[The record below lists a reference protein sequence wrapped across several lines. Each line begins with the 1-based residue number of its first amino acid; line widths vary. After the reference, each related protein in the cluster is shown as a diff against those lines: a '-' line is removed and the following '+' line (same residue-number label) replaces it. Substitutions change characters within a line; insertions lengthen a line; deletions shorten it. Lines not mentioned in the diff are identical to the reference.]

1 MSIFLDAREGN
12 FRRALMLSAIIVVM
26 YLAMLILIE
35 NDPAYRITIDD
46 LLFPV
51 FNGLAAAC
59 LLYAAL
65 RSGIYGGRARLAWTF
80 LFAGQISFMLGDII
94 WAVLE
99 VGFHQEPIA
108 SAADVFYLL
117 YYPLFAIGIL
127 LLPAVPM
134 TRKESLKLL
143 LDTGIVMIS
152 AVLVFWAF
160 LIEPTIAAANREY
173 SEVLLVSLA
182 YPVMDLILFFA
193 LLQLLF
199 RTSGSA
205 KQGPLMLLSIG
216 VAIGI
221 VTDAAY
227 LLQSLQGIYETGSLL
242 DLGWLT
248 SYAFAGLAGVLQADT
263 SKLDPNCPS
272 NEAESRGKHLFH
284 LAFFPYLCAAAAY
297 IMLIWTRYY
306 LTDSFSAFSWGIGAI
321 IGLVI
326 LRQIVALN
334 ENVQLY
340 NGARVEIDERRRAE
354 ALLRQSEERYRDVF
368 ETSPD
373 VIFTISS
380 KDGAIT
386 SLNPAFEKFLGWN
399 AEEWLGRSFMEIVHP
414 EDLPASLE
422 SFHDALQG
430 RKARAQELRC
440 LSRSGEYLTAEI
452 IGVPLI
458 ENGKIIGTLGFAR
471 NITER
476 KQAQAELRRAKEAA
490 EASTKAKSEFLANM
504 SHEIRTPMNAVIGM
518 AGLLLEADLA
528 EEQRDYLE
536 TIRSSGNTLL
546 ALINDILD
554 LSKIEGGKIELERQP
569 FDLKKCVEESL
580 DLVAANAA
588 EKDLEIV
595 CIYREN
601 LPDMIIGDIIR
612 LRQILVNIL
621 GNAVKFTENGE
632 VELTI
637 TSLALEKGKVELQF
651 AIRDT
656 GIGISRDRMDR
667 LFLSFSQV
675 DSSTTRQYGGTGLG
689 LSISKRFAEMMGGRI
704 WAESELGKGSTFH
717 FTIVA
722 QPSASVEALPS
733 NSVLVGKRIVIGYK
747 NDLARRMLAEA
758 VRSWG
763 MIPTVAASVKAAQEI
778 LGSELDAFDFIIL
791 DAALEDVDVL
801 LLSRVASRGKNV
813 RALTVIF
820 TAIGGSL
827 SRESQVDCWLTKP
840 IKPTQLRNLLV
851 EHLTMKISP
860 KRDSE
865 PINASTKPKEIEA
878 DRRDLRIL
886 VAEDNPVNQKVA
898 LSMLKRIGYRAD
910 VAANGIEVL
919 KALERQQ
926 YDVVLMDVQMPEMD
940 GFEATRRIRSSG
952 IKTRIIAITAHALN
966 GDREACLSEGMD
978 GYISKPIRMDELQE
992 ALEKII

>member
-1 MSIFLDAREGN
+1 MSIFLDAREVN
-12 FRRALMLSAIIVVM
+12 FRRAIMLSAVIVVM

-35 NDPAYRITIDD
+35 NDQAYRITIDD

-51 FNGLAAAC
+51 FNGLAAAG
-59 LLYAAL
+59 LLYAAI
-65 RSGIYGGRARLAWTF
+65 RSEIYGRRARLAWTF
-80 LFAGQISFMLGDII
+80 LFSGQVSFMLGDII
-94 WAVLE
+94 WAILE
-99 VGFHQEPIA
+99 LGFHQEPIA
-108 SAADVFYLL
+108 SVADVFYLL

-152 AVLVFWAF
+152 AILVFWAF
-160 LIEPTIAAANREY
+160 LIEPTIAVANREY
-173 SEVLLVSLA
+173 IDVLLVSLA

-199 RTSGSA
+199 RTSGSV

-221 VTDAAY
+221 VTDATY

-248 SYAFAGLAGVLQADT
+248 CYAFAGLAGVLQGDT
-263 SKLDPNCPS
+263 SKLNPNGS
-272 NEAESRGKHLFH
+272 SDEGELQGRHLFR

-297 IMLIWTRYY
+297 IMLIWSRYY

-334 ENVQLY
+334 ENVRLY
-340 NGARVEIDERRRAE
+340 NEARVEIDERRRAE
-354 ALLRQSEERYRDVF
+354 MLLRQSEERYRDVF

-373 VIFTISS
+373 LIFTISS

-386 SLNPAFEKFLGWN
+386 SLNPAFKKFLGWN
-399 AEEWLGRSFMEIVHP
+399 AEHWLGRSFTEIVHP

-422 SFHDALQG
+422 TFHDALQG
-430 RKARAQELRC
+430 RKTRAQELRC

-476 KQAQAELRRAKEAA
+476 KQAQSELRRAKEAA

-518 AGLLLEADLA
+518 TGLLLEADLA

-536 TIRSSGNTLL
+536 TIRSSANTLL

-554 LSKIEGGKIELERQP
+554 LSKIEGGKMELESQP
-569 FDLKKCVEESL
+569 FDLKKCVEKSM

-588 EKDLEIV
+588 EKGLEIV

-601 LPDMIIGDIIR
+601 LPDMVIGDVIR
-612 LRQILVNIL
+612 LRQILVNLL
-621 GNAVKFTENGE
+621 GNAVKFTEDGE
-632 VELTI
+632 VELSI
-637 TSLALEKGKVELQF
+637 GSLDMVTGKIELKF
-651 AIRDT
+651 SIRDT

-689 LSISKRFAEMMGGRI
+689 LAISKRFVEMMGGRI
-704 WAESELGKGSTFH
+704 WAESEPGKGSTFH
-717 FTIVA
+717 FTIVV
-722 QPSASVEALPS
+722 QPSASGKS
-733 NSVLVGKRIVIGYK
+733 NLMNPALVGTRVIIVYK
-747 NDLARRMLAEA
+747 NDLARSMLVDA

-763 MIPTVAASVKAAQEI
+763 MIAAVAASAKAAREI
-778 LGSELDAFDFIIL
+778 LGSEPEAFDFVIL
-791 DAALEDVDVL
+791 DAALDDDIRF
-801 LLSRVASRGKNV
+801 LSREAKGGKNAK
-813 RALTVIF
+813 ALSVIF
-820 TAIGGSL
+820 TAIGCGL
-827 SRESQVDCWLTKP
+827 SREVQVDSWLTKP
-840 IKPTQLRNLLV
+840 IKQTQLRNLMV
-851 EHLTMKISP
+851 EHLSLKISP
-860 KRDSE
+860 KRDAE
-865 PINASTKPKEIEA
+865 TINASEPKKSEV
-878 DRRDLRIL
+878 DRHDLRIL

-910 VAANGIEVL
+910 VAINGIEAL
-919 KALERQQ
+919 KALERQH